1 LPPALWGSRAYLDR
15 HAVVRFALSAN
26 VSCLSGRAGSRSG
39 LAKPSVLLLVY
50 NEAATLAE
58 AVKSVLAVDYPYDT
72 ELVIVSVG
80 SADQTPEI
88 RLAP

>member
-1 LPPALWGSRAYLDR
+1 
-15 HAVVRFALSAN
+15 
-26 VSCLSGRAGSRSG
+26 
-39 LAKPSVLLLVY
+39 VLLLVY

-72 ELVIVSVG
+72 ELVIVGVG